1 MSENKK
7 TVEVGNE
14 FYEGFI
20 RFLNEHKDLD
30 FRLADDEDETVE
42 AFKSIVCGSF
52 EYIAT
57 TLGEV
62 KDKTQAVELVIP
74 QLATFRISYRE
85 GANGNWG
92 VGATFGPEFKAK
104 AKVQDDDADSLD
116 EEDDEE

>member
-52 EYIAT
+52 EYIAA
-57 TLGEV
+57 TLGDL
-62 KDKTQAVELVIP
+62 KDKTQPVELVIP

-92 VGATFGPEFKAK
+92 VGVTFGPEFKAK
-104 AKVQDDDADSLD
+104 AKVQDEDVDSED
-116 EEDDEE
+116 EDDEE